1 MLDRN
6 CGLGSW
12 DVLTLSSVPNRL
24 DTMRQMNQAGSI
36 QRFQING
43 KRELS
48 SANSGLKELTRPGQF
63 LVRSKIRRLA
73 RNVCTVTLYVIKIF
87 ISDQDIECA
96 ILPLTHRCTRL

>member
-6 CGLGSW
+6 CGRGSW

-96 ILPLTHRCTRL
+96 ICH